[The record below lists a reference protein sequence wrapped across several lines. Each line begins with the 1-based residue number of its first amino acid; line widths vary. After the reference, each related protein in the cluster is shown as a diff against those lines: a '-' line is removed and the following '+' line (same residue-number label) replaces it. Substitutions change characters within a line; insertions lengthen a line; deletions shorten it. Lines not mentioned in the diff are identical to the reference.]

1 MLGKTVLLSCRSLD
15 ADQEVP
21 RIGNGH
27 VGLKKR
33 LKGCLT
39 LPTFVG
45 MARYKNT
52 TGMLYHLTTLGRD
65 LRMSEML
72 DFEYRVEKSRM
83 PSKKQTDSCATQ
95 WIKLN
100 GLTFQL
106 NSHLNCD

>member
-1 MLGKTVLLSCRSLD
+1 
-15 ADQEVP
+15 
-21 RIGNGH
+21 

-65 LRMSEML
+65 LRMSEVL

-83 PSKKQTDSCATQ
+83 PSKKTDRFLRHAMDKVE
-95 WIKLN
+95 WFNLLIK
-100 GLTFQL
+100 
-106 NSHLNCD
+106 